1 MIAPVKCLLASAL
14 AVTVVN
20 GHGYMTDPKV
30 TFTAQAGD
38 PTQYIAT
45 IESTASGLTG
55 TFNGAPSDNVAAFTK
70 AFGSSKYSS
79 LKEFINDKATVTVT
93 GATLTCGS
101 CDPKE
106 EAQPMPKSTM
116 EWSHSDS
123 EGFTASHEGPCEVWC
138 DDVRTFQDDDCPAN
152 YPMVPAQ
159 LPFDR
164 DACMGSST
172 LTFYWMAMHSS
183 TWQVYVN
190 CAPLA
195 STTSSGA
202 TSKYAVGSSSSKTS
216 NSTSPATT
224 DAPSTATDA
233 PTAQTTTAPSTPS
246 TTTAPSTPS
255 TTTAPS
261 TPSWTTAPSTPSAT
275 TAPSTTSAPET
286 TTAPTTDQS
295 DCGSYDV
302 AGSESECGSY
312 DVAGS
317 ESDCGSYGVAGSESD
332 CGSYGVAGGSGDDV
346 TQTAGSQTSFDFNAA
361 KGTNNAGT
369 VAPYV

>member
-123 EGFTASHEGPCEVWC
+123 EGFTASHEGPCE
-138 DDVRTFQDDDCPAN
+138 
-152 YPMVPAQ
+152 
-159 LPFDR
+159 
-164 DACMGSST
+164 
-172 LTFYWMAMHSS
+172 
-183 TWQVYVN
+183 VYVN

-361 KGTNNAGT
+361 KGTNNPGT

>member
-101 CDPKE
+101 
-106 EAQPMPKSTM
+106 
-116 EWSHSDS
+116 
-123 EGFTASHEGPCEVWC
+123 
-138 DDVRTFQDDDCPAN
+138 
-152 YPMVPAQ
+152 
-159 LPFDR
+159 
-164 DACMGSST
+164 
-172 LTFYWMAMHSS
+172 
-183 TWQVYVN
+183 
-190 CAPLA
+190 
-195 STTSSGA
+195 
-202 TSKYAVGSSSSKTS
+202 
-216 NSTSPATT
+216 
-224 DAPSTATDA
+224 
-233 PTAQTTTAPSTPS
+233 
-246 TTTAPSTPS
+246 
-255 TTTAPS
+255 
-261 TPSWTTAPSTPSAT
+261 
-275 TAPSTTSAPET
+275 
-286 TTAPTTDQS
+286 
-295 DCGSYDV
+295 
-302 AGSESECGSY
+302 ESECGSY